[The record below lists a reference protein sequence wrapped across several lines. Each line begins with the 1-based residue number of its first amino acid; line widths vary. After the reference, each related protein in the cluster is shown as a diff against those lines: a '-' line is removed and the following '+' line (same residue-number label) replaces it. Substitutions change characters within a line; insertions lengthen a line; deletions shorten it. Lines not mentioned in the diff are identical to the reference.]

1 MCINQKGNMIASG
14 RVGNCKGLRYVGDNI
29 ALTEFSI
36 KAGEKPAADG
46 GKPEAIW
53 LTVKCWRD
61 MALLAQNIAKGDVVL
76 VAGKFQSRPWQTD
89 SGKSRISNE
98 ITAEFISVQ
107 VFAAAVPPVANPLN
121 ADLMNGFFELPRD
134 GEEDDVPF

>member
-61 MALLAQNIAKGDVVL
+61 MALLAQNIAKGDTVL
-76 VAGKFQSRPWQTD
+76 VTGKFRSEPWQKN
-89 SGKSRISNE
+89 GKSGVNSE

-107 VFAAAVPPVANPLN
+107 EEAPPVLPAPGGYFGE
-121 ADLMNGFFELPRD
+121 ADGFGD
-134 GEEDDVPF
+134 ISDDCGDTPF